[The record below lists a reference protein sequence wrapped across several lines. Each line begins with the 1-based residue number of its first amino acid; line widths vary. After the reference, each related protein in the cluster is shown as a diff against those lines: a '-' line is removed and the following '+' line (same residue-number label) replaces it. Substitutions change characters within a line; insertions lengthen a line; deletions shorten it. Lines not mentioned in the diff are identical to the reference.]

1 MEKYLIVLDLDGTLL
16 YDWKTLKEDTKDYLL
31 ELSKEGHKLVIA
43 TGRPFR
49 SSERYYKML
58 ELDTPI
64 INYNGGLVTSKND
77 DNFQCFSLTVEK
89 EYIIDIFEK
98 TKNYIKNAFGEIG
111 DDIYLLHDTEE
122 IRPLIHNFNGAR
134 LTMKNTI
141 KVKYYTVTGVVNIV
155 SLLSCLLLKQIRGT
169 ESNMFQNI

>member
-16 YDWKTLKEDTKDYLL
+16 YDWKTLKEDTKDYML

-64 INYNGGLVTSKND
+64 INYRLLRIISTS
-77 DNFQCFSLTVEK
+77 
-89 EYIIDIFEK
+89 
-98 TKNYIKNAFGEIG
+98 
-111 DDIYLLHDTEE
+111 
-122 IRPLIHNFNGAR
+122 
-134 LTMKNTI
+134 
-141 KVKYYTVTGVVNIV
+141 
-155 SLLSCLLLKQIRGT
+155 
-169 ESNMFQNI
+169 